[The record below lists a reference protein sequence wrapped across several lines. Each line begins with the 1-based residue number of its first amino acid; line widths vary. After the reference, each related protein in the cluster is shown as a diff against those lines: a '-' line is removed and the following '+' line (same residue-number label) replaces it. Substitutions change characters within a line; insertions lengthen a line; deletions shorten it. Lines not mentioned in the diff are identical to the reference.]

1 VQHELPTPSARPRP
15 RAAYDER
22 ISADAVAAL
31 VARPR
36 FPEAVRSTATTF
48 VELYQGNRLLNTLLN
63 DRGRMVIGYLS
74 LYLHY
79 SYRPDDPLSGLTVS
93 RVKEFCA
100 EQKLCS
106 AGRAEAILMVMRLFG
121 YLEQAPGSSDRR
133 VRRLVPTDRLVGQLR
148 ERWQRL
154 FAAMAMVMPEGE
166 QGLSALDRP
175 NFAAAFVARLA
186 DYFRAGVRLVD
197 HSPGLDT
204 FADRNAGIIILMNL
218 MLAGDENDTFPP
230 TRPVPVSISALSKRF
245 GVSRVHVRKV
255 LRDVAALG
263 WTTPT
268 NTDDGRVI
276 LQEPLRQ
283 AMLNFFATAFLLLGA
298 AIRDAR
304 EEISGTAD
312 VNGSAAR

>member
-1 VQHELPTPSARPRP
+1 MQYETTKASARPRP
-15 RAAYDER
+15 RAIYDEK

-36 FPEAVRSTATTF
+36 FPEAVRSTAMTF
-48 VELYQGNRLLNTLLN
+48 VELYRGNRLLNTLLN
-63 DRGRMVIGYLS
+63 DRGRLVISYFA
-74 LYLHY
+74 LYLHH
-79 SYRPDDPLSGLTVS
+79 SYRAEDPLSGLTVS

-121 YLEQAPGSSDRR
+121 YLEQAPASNDRR
-133 VRRLVPTDRLVGQLR
+133 VRRLIPTDRLVSQLR

-154 FAAMAMVMPEGE
+154 FGAMAMVMPEGE
-166 QGLSALDRP
+166 QGLNALDRQD
-175 NFAAAFVARLA
+175 FTAAFVARLA
-186 DYFRAGVRLVD
+186 DYFRSGVRLVD
-197 HSPGLDT
+197 HAPGLDT

-218 MLAGDENDTFPP
+218 MLSGDASDTFPP

-245 GVSRVHVRKV
+245 GVSRVHVRKL

-263 WTTPT
+263 WTAPT

-276 LQEPLRQ
+276 LQQPMRQ
-283 AMLNFFATAFLLLGA
+283 AMLNFMATAFLLLAA
-298 AIRDAR
+298 AIRDAGA
-304 EEISGTAD
+304 SGP
-312 VNGSAAR
+312 SAR

>member
-1 VQHELPTPSARPRP
+1 VQYGTSKTTARARPR
-15 RAAYDER
+15 AVNDER

-79 SYRPDDPLSGLTVS
+79 SYRPEDPLSGLTVS

-106 AGRAEAILMVMRLFG
+106 GGRAEAILMVMRLFG

-133 VRRLVPTDRLVGQLR
+133 VRRLIPTDRLISQLR
-148 ERWQRL
+148 ERWQRM
-154 FAAMAMVMPEGE
+154 FGAMAMVMPEGE
-166 QGLSALDRP
+166 QGLNALDRQD
-175 NFAAAFVARLA
+175 FAAVFVARLA
-186 DYFRAGVRLVD
+186 DYFRSGVRLVD
-197 HSPGLDT
+197 HAPGLDT
-204 FADRNAGIIILMNL
+204 FADRNAGIIILMSL
-218 MLAGDENDTFPP
+218 MLSGDATDTFPP

-245 GVSRVHVRKV
+245 GVSRVHVRKL
-255 LRDVAALG
+255 LRDAAGLG
-263 WTTPT
+263 WTAPT

-276 LQEPLRQ
+276 LQQPLRQ
-283 AMLNFFATAFLLLGA
+283 AMLNFMATAFLLLAA

-304 EEISGTAD
+304 EEI
-312 VNGSAAR
+312 NGSSAR